1 MNLDFLEA
9 NNFEIKSKNF
19 LRLSLIIFVIFLI
32 ITMFF
37 GIRFLS
43 KMSDYNNYTRTI
55 DVSGKGEVKAVPD
68 LAEIN
73 FTLKEMNDSKDKS
86 KNIELQNNIVQ
97 QMKKIIQEFEDLK
110 ISKKDIQTEN
120 YSVQPKYTYQNCY
133 SRPQNYMKPCDSNVL
148 TGYEISQTVIVKV
161 RQTELT
167 GKVLAILAENN
178 ITTVS
183 GPNFTI
189 EDKEKLKRQAR
200 DLAIQDAKQK
210 AKDLSEVL
218 DVEIED
224 IVSFNDGENNFI
236 PSQYGSANH
245 NKSMPLSM
253 TPFGL
258 EMSAPVVEGAVITEG
273 EDKIIAKVI
282 ITFELED

>member
-37 GIRFLS
+37 GIKFLS
-43 KMSDYNNYTRTI
+43 KMSDYNNYARTI

-73 FTLKEMNDSKDKS
+73 FTLKEINDSKDKS
-86 KNIELQNNIVQ
+86 KNIELQNNIAK
-97 QMKKIIQEFEDLK
+97 QMKTIIQEFEDLK

-161 RQTELT
+161 RQTEFT
-167 GKVLAILAENN
+167 GEVLAILAENN

-210 AKDLSEVL
+210 AKDLSKVL
-218 DVEIED
+218 GVEIED
-224 IVSFNDGENNFI
+224 IVSFNDGENNF
-236 PSQYGSANH
+236 PPTPYRYDNFTRSTT
-245 NKSMPLSM
+245 PLSI
-253 TPFGL
+253 
-258 EMSAPVVEGAVITEG
+258 EMMDAPKMEEALITEG

>member
-37 GIRFLS
+37 GIKFLS
-43 KMSDYNNYTRTI
+43 KMSDYNNYARTI
-55 DVSGKGEVKAVPD
+55 DVSGKGEVKVVPD

-73 FTLKEMNDSKDKS
+73 FTLKEINDSKDKS
-86 KNIELQNNIVQ
+86 KNIELQNNIAQ

-178 ITTVS
+178 ITNVS
-183 GPNFTI
+183 GPNFSVD
-189 EDKEKLKRQAR
+189 DKEKLKRQAR

-224 IVSFNDGENNFI
+224 IVSFNDGENNF
-236 PSQYGSANH
+236 PPTPYRYAN
-245 NKSMPLSM
+245 STRSM
-253 TPFGL
+253 TPL
-258 EMSAPVVEGAVITEG
+258 SIEMVDAPEMEEAMITEG